1 MRRGLISWSKAE
13 LPESALDARVA
24 KVQAAMAAAG
34 IDILAVYTN
43 PARESGV
50 AWLTGFIPYW
60 NQCVMLL
67 PRVGRPMLV
76 AGMTARVRDWI
87 MRNAHIEAV
96 ANTTKL
102 GAETGRL
109 IAEKTSD
116 AVVAIADIDS
126 VPGSVVDGIRAS
138 AAEVIDGGPLLERA
152 RAPADP
158 TELAFAFK
166 AATIAHAALANA
178 AASEIDAAHLVAMI
192 DGEARRLGAEDVYV
206 AIAPDIAASRRLI
219 RLEGTAALRDAFAA
233 RISLAYKGTWVRMV
247 RTFGRD
253 AMVARDIASAVTRF
267 AAAVAPLPRMDSL
280 EGFAAFLIEGCRT
293 TTPLEP
299 LVGTMLDDTRAI
311 APGTVVTVQ
320 ATIETNG
327 RAILVGAPVL
337 VGRNGEASSALVAPH
352 FADAG

>member
-13 LPESALDARVA
+13 LTESALDARIA
-24 KVQAAMAAAG
+24 RAQTAMAQIG
-34 IDILAVYTN
+34 VDMLAVYTN

-50 AWLTGFIPYW
+50 AWFTGFVPYW

-67 PRVGRPMLV
+67 PRAGRPTLV

-87 MRNAHIEAV
+87 MRNGHLEAV

-109 IAEKTSD
+109 IAERTSD
-116 AVVAIADIDS
+116 AVVAIPDIDS
-126 VPGSVVDGIRAS
+126 VPASVVDGIRAG
-138 AAEVIDGGPLLERA
+138 AALVIDGSALLERL

-166 AATIAHAALANA
+166 AAAIAHAALGGAS
-178 AASEIDAAHLVAMI
+178 ASERDGASLVAAI
-192 DGEARRLGAEDVYV
+192 DGEARRLGAEEVYV
-206 AIAPDIAASRRLI
+206 AVAPNLKASRRLI
-219 RLEGTAALRDAFAA
+219 RLEGTAALGDAFAA

-253 AMVARDIASAVTRF
+253 AGSAQDIARAVTSF
-267 AAAVAPLPRMDSL
+267 AAAVAPMPRTDAL
-280 EGFAAFLIEGCRT
+280 QRHAAFLIEGCRT

-299 LVGTMLDDTRAI
+299 LAGTALDDQRAI

-320 ATIETNG
+320 ATIATDG

-337 VGRNGEASSALVAPH
+337 IGRNGEASSALMAPQWSP
-352 FADAG
+352 

>member
-13 LPESALDARVA
+13 LPEAALDARIA
-24 KVQAAMAAAG
+24 RVQAAMGEADV
-34 IDILAVYTN
+34 DILAVYTN

-50 AWLTGFIPYW
+50 AWFTGFIPYW

-67 PRVGRPMLV
+67 PRVGRPILV

-109 IAEKTSD
+109 IAEKASD

-126 VPGSVVDGIRAS
+126 VPGSVVDGIRAN
-138 AAEVIDGGPLLERA
+138 AAAVIDGSLLLERA

-166 AATIAHAALANA
+166 AATIAHTALANA
-178 AASEIDAAHLVAMI
+178 AASETEAARLVAMI
-192 DGEARRLGAEDVYV
+192 DGEARRLGAEEVFV
-206 AIAPDIAASRRLI
+206 AIAPDLTANRRLI
-219 RLEGTAALRDAFAA
+219 RLEGTAPLGSVFAA

-247 RTFGRD
+247 RTLGHD
-253 AMVARDIASAVTRF
+253 AMLVRDIANAVTSF
-267 AAAVAPLPRMDSL
+267 AAAIAPLPRIDSL
-280 EGFAAFLIEGCRT
+280 GGFAAFLIEGCRT

-299 LVGTMLDDTRAI
+299 LVGTVLDEERVI

-337 VGRNGEASSALVAPH
+337 VGRNGEASSALVAPR
-352 FADAG
+352 FDDAG

>member
-24 KVQAAMAAAG
+24 RVQAAMGEAG
-34 IDILAVYTN
+34 IDLLAVYTN

-50 AWLTGFIPYW
+50 AWFTGFIPYW

-67 PRVGRPMLV
+67 PRAGRPTLV

-87 MRNAHIEAV
+87 MRNAHVEAV
-96 ANTTKL
+96 ANTTRI

-109 IAEKTSD
+109 IAEKTSG
-116 AVVAIADIDS
+116 AVVAIADIDN
-126 VPGSVVDGIRAS
+126 VPGSIVDGIRAS
-138 AAEVIDGGPLLERA
+138 AAAVVDGSSLLERA

-158 TELAFAFK
+158 AELAFAFK
-166 AATIAHAALANA
+166 AATIGHAALASA
-178 AASEIDAAHLVAMI
+178 TADETDAARLVATI
-192 DGEARRLGAEDVYV
+192 DGEARRLGAEEVFI
-206 AIAPDIAASRRLI
+206 ALAPDLTAHRRLI
-219 RLEGTAALRDAFAA
+219 RLEGTAPLAGAFAA

-253 AMVARDIASAVTRF
+253 AMLVRDIASAVSNF
-267 AAAVAPLPRMDSL
+267 AAAIASLPRIDPL
-280 EGFAAFLIEGCRT
+280 EGFATFLIEGCRT

-299 LVGTMLDDTRAI
+299 LAGTMLDDKRAI
-311 APGTVVTVQ
+311 AAGTVVTVQ
-320 ATIETNG
+320 AAIETNG

-337 VGRNGEASSALVAPH
+337 VGRNGEASSALVAPR
-352 FADAG
+352 FDDAG